1 LINKG
6 LSLYSLRI
14 EGGQILLCPYS
25 RVELKDMVSLKLK
38 IFILHGKENSGFI
51 KIKALLLSAF
61 INKDT
66 CN

>member
-14 EGGQILLCPYS
+14 EWGQVLLFPYS
-25 RVELKDMVSLKLK
+25 RVELNDMVSLKLK

>member
-1 LINKG
+1 ML
-6 LSLYSLRI
+6 
-14 EGGQILLCPYS
+14 
-25 RVELKDMVSLKLK
+25 SLKLK